1 MGSQPATSRSGNTKP
16 QTRKNIDSILKL
28 EKEDERRLSQFHRV
42 SHIVGGFVGTAH
54 FVAAQCII
62 VVAWL
67 SLNLHLFNIAP
78 FDPYPF
84 SLLSL
89 VLTLE
94 AVFLTSFVLIS
105 QNTMDRRSERRNHL
119 ELQINLLAEEE
130 AATTLN
136 ILRAIANHLR
146 IDVPHEVEREKL
158 AKDTPVESI
167 AQDLRAREAKAD

>member
-1 MGSQPATSRSGNTKP
+1 MRSQPATSRSGNAKP
-16 QTRKNIDSILKL
+16 QTLKNIDSILKL
-28 EKEDERRLSQFHRV
+28 EKEDEQKLSRFHRI
-42 SHIVGGFVGTAH
+42 SHFVGGFVGTVH
-54 FVAAQCII
+54 FLTAQC
-62 VVAWL
+62 VMVAVWL
-67 SLNLHLFNIAP
+67 SLNVHLFNIAP
-78 FDPYPF
+78 FDPHPF

-119 ELQINLLAEEE
+119 DLQINLLAEEE

-136 ILRAIANHLR
+136 ILRAVADHLR
-146 IDVPHEVEREKL
+146 VDVPEIAEREKF

-167 AQDLRAREAKAD
+167 AQDIREREAKAD